1 MKDHSGFFLVAI
13 VAICTVSGSGAS
25 HAYKVE
31 RQCEEV
37 MTKNGLMEKC
47 KTVMV
52 QEAAPDKKDGKK
64 DDKKDD
70 KKDAKKDAKKDEKK
84 GAEKPAAAR

>member
-13 VAICTVSGSGAS
+13 VAICAVLGSGAS

-37 MTKNGLMEKC
+37 VTKNGPIEKC

-64 DDKKDD
+64 DDKKD
-70 KKDAKKDAKKDEKK
+70 AKKDEKK
-84 GAEKPAAAR
+84 GAEKPAAAH